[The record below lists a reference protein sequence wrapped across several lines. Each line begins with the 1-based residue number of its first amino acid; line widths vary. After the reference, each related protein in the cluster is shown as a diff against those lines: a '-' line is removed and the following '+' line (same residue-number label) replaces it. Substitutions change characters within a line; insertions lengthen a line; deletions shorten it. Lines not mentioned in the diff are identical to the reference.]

1 MIPRMRQEP
10 IRGPRPPARAVT
22 ATARP
27 PSSAGQRCLR
37 FPCGHTEAE
46 AAVASRL
53 RERPGAVWV
62 GCPRCNVIAL
72 TVGRI
77 NAQ

>member
-1 MIPRMRQEP
+1 MIPSMRQELT
-10 IRGPRPPARAVT
+10 RGPRPPARAAA
-22 ATARP
+22 AT
-27 PSSAGQRCLR
+27 SSAGQRCLR

-46 AAVASRL
+46 AAVTSRL

-62 GCPRCNVIAL
+62 GCPGCNVIAL

-77 NAQ
+77 NAR